1 MQEDAYA
8 PLFQNFENYC
18 KATISPLLKNDENLR
33 KTYLSRFWLF
43 VLLAAFVIPV
53 CIIGIYVANH
63 LFEKNINEGLV
74 LFVAAF
80 FICLIYSPYKAFKKK
95 VKNNVMPLFARFFEG
110 FSYQREKPLPKKH
123 ILKSKIFTSLQNVA
137 AEDCFSGTYSGF
149 GVQICEQS
157 LQDVQSGAKKTRQT
171 TVFQGI
177 IIALELNK
185 NFSTQT
191 LVLKSSGL
199 FGRFQ
204 HLDGFSKIKLDNAA
218 FNSVFNV
225 YTLNENEARH
235 ILTPL
240 FLEALLDL
248 KQALKGKSLQASFF
262 ENKVFIF
269 VETKLDM
276 FEPYRFFSSNINISK
291 INAVFEQFLAIFQT
305 IDALKT
311 NRKLGL

>member
-8 PLFQNFENYC
+8 PLRENFENYF

-74 LFVAAF
+74 FFVAAF
-80 FICLIYSPYKAFKKK
+80 FAYLIYSPYKAFKKK
-95 VKNNVMPLFARFFEG
+95 VKNNVMPPFARFFEG
-110 FSYQREKPLPKKH
+110 FSYRHKKPLSKEH
-123 ILKSKIFTSLQNVA
+123 ILKSKIFTSFQNVA

-157 LQDVQSGAKKTRQT
+157 LQDVHYGSKKTRQK

-177 IIALELNK
+177 IIALELKK
-185 NFSTQT
+185 NFSAQT
-191 LVLKSSGL
+191 LILKNSGL
-199 FGRFQ
+199 FGRCQ
-204 HLDGFSKIKLDNAA
+204 HLSEFSKIKLDNAA
-218 FNSVFNV
+218 FNSVFDV
-225 YTLNENEARH
+225 YTSNENEARL

-240 FLEALLDL
+240 FLECLLDL
-248 KQALKGKSLQASFF
+248 KQALRGKSLRASFF

-276 FEPYRFFSSNINISK
+276 FEPYRFFSSNINKAK
-291 INAVFEQFLAIFQT
+291 INAAFERFLAIFQA